1 MSVNILLICLTVLLV
16 GVLAVY
22 HTYCLFK
29 GQTTIEGWE
38 RTKTTRLVRRGK
50 IDPVEFPFDTGFYS
64 NICSVLGDNPLL
76 WAWPQRSPGD
86 GLKYTVKPNTGKL
99 VFSNL

>member
-1 MSVNILLICLTVLLV
+1 MVIAVDLALIAIVLILV

-38 RTKTTRLVRRGK
+38 RTKTKRLIDRRK
-50 IDPVEFPFDTGFYS
+50 IDPVMCYMQKVT
-64 NICSVLGDNPLL
+64 
-76 WAWPQRSPGD
+76 
-86 GLKYTVKPNTGKL
+86 
-99 VFSNL
+99 